1 MGFEAANAAES
12 EYSIDAIRLIEPS
25 TRMAQEYLHIHERF
39 FSSEKARVSHECLPL
54 YPTLADFI
62 GRPREPE
69 EVDPDSDSSSES
81 ASTDSDEDSSSG
93 GDEVEMDMAVDR

>member
-39 FSSEKARVSHECLPL
+39 FRRRKHE
-54 YPTLADFI
+54 
-62 GRPREPE
+62 
-69 EVDPDSDSSSES
+69 
-81 ASTDSDEDSSSG
+81 
-93 GDEVEMDMAVDR
+93 